1 MGYRVY
7 RAAAFQ
13 ARRVRLRQ
21 LGQDVAAALQ
31 RGLRCLG
38 EVLLRLDAGDGRHDQ
53 IAGLILVPGHL
64 ALLDESVGLLAA
76 IPASGRDYTVWSAR
90 RSDLLL
96 YLLLCCGLFDLV

>member
-1 MGYRVY
+1 MGCRVY

-76 IPASGRDYTVWSAR
+76 IPASGRDYTVRSAR

-96 YLLLCCGLFDLV
+96 YLLLGCGFFDLI